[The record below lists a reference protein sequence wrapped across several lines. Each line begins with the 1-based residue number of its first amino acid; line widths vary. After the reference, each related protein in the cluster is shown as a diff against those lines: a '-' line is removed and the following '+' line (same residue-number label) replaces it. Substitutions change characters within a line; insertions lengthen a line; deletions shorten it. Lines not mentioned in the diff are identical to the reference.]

1 MIRARLNGDETGYS
15 DLTLDPNTTNMAQL
29 ACLSVDTPPTH
40 VTWFRNG
47 EEIENDGL
55 MYYSVQIVT
64 DRFNSHYKT
73 VLVVK
78 QVINIIGELHFS
90 CVLSNFGGNTSFAIP
105 TNISGTV
112 YTYGFGVKFS
122 LFSLLG
128 IDMLSPSLY
137 TLQWFQLWRS
147 FQSWRPTMRVNQW
160 FCIVWEL
167 LNHQRLLHNWWTVN
181 TYTLNGMGQM
191 SSSWIR
197 DQITSSESQY
207 TLQMVSNV
215 V

>member
-1 MIRARLNGDETGYS
+1 MIRARLNGEETGYS

-29 ACLSVDTPPTH
+29 ACLSVNTPPTH

-47 EEIENDGL
+47 EEIEIDGL
-55 MYYSVQIVT
+55 MYDSVQIVT

-105 TNISGTV
+105 TNVSGIHLW
-112 YTYGFGVKFS
+112 FWCAIKFS

-128 IDMLSPSLY
+128 IA
-137 TLQWFQLWRS
+137 
-147 FQSWRPTMRVNQW
+147 
-160 FCIVWEL
+160 L
-167 LNHQRLLHNWWTVN
+167 L
-181 TYTLNGMGQM
+181 
-191 SSSWIR
+191 
-197 DQITSSESQY
+197 
-207 TLQMVSNV
+207 
-215 V
+215 